1 MDGLIDFPE
10 TSILHD
16 LLPSCW
22 FEDSLKGFAL
32 SDSEIAQSV
41 HDASAFFHLDDPAVI
56 QEYRT
61 TGVVTGSPF
70 TENDDVLVFNRQQ
83 MQKLGISDR
92 EGFDLVMTHE
102 CTHRM
107 LQAVSED
114 LSPHREE
121 LCCDYMSGVRAGLNH
136 MDVSQIS
143 DAMAAQV
150 ESASHPDGSLR
161 VDAIA
166 QGQHFAEQFMAEHH
180 HAPTFDDCYDRFCD
194 LFPEEQAHN
203 DGHGAGD
210 IKEYTQAEID
220 RHVAKAERDMQEAKS
235 RIDYNASWIRKHGTG
250 TIIHD
255 AESGLRS
262 AQRDYEHAKAEYNKW
277 KYTHADP
284 KGFVE
289 TEMFSG
295 FSDTVSEDSD
305 ILHEYSSDV
314 SNTASKVESC
324 QRKVNSLYNEKESAK
339 SHYGTNSDEYRHAK
353 SAYDKAQSALSEA
366 RNEYQKAVQN
376 AHRNGTL

>member
-143 DAMAAQV
+143 EAMAAQV
-150 ESASHPDGSLR
+150 ESATHPDGSQR

-166 QGQHFAEQFMAEHH
+166 QGQHFAEKYWSEHH
-180 HAPTFDDCYDRFCD
+180 CAPTFDECYAEFRD
-194 LFPEEQAHN
+194 LFPEEQTHN
-203 DGHGAGD
+203 SGHGAGD

-220 RHVAKAERDMQEAKS
+220 RHVAKAERDMHEAKS
-235 RIDYNASWIRKHGTG
+235 RMEYYANWIRKHGTG
-250 TIIHD
+250 TLLCD
-255 AESGLRS
+255 AEGGLRD
-262 AQRDYEHAKAEYNKW
+262 AKRDYEHAKAELSKW

-284 KGFVE
+284 KGFAE
-289 TEMFSG
+289 TEMFS
-295 FSDTVSEDSD
+295 SEADSV
-305 ILHEYSSDV
+305 HEYSSDV
-314 SNTASKVESC
+314 ASADAEVRRC
-324 QRKVNSLYNEKESAK
+324 QKDVNSLFDKLEYAK
-339 SHYGTNSDEYRHAK
+339 SKYGTSSDEYKRVK
-353 SAYDKAQSALSEA
+353 NAYDKAQSALSDA
-366 RNEYQKAVQN
+366 REDHRRAVQN

>member
-1 MDGLIDFPE
+1 MDDGLFDHID
-10 TSILHD
+10 TTILHD
-16 LLPSCW
+16 LLQRSW

-32 SDSEIAQSV
+32 SDNEIAQSV
-41 HDASAFFHLDDPAVI
+41 HDASAFFHLDDPAII

-70 TENDDVLVFNRQQ
+70 TENDDILVFNRQQ
-83 MQKLGISDR
+83 MQKLGISDK

-121 LCCDYMSGVRAGLNH
+121 LCCDYMSGVRAGLND
-136 MDVSQIS
+136 MDISQIS
-143 DAMAAQV
+143 DALVAQV
-150 ESASHPDGSLR
+150 ESTSHPNGSLR
-161 VDAIA
+161 VEAIA
-166 QGQHFAEQFMAEHH
+166 QGQHFAEQFMAEHN
-180 HAPTFDDCYDRFCD
+180 HAPTFDDCYASFCD

-203 DGHGAGD
+203 NEHGAGN

-220 RHVAKAERDMQEAKS
+220 SHLAKAERDMHEAKS

-255 AESGLRS
+255 AERGLKS

-277 KYTHADP
+277 KYTHPDP
-284 KGFVE
+284 KGLV
-289 TEMFSG
+289 
-295 FSDTVSEDSD
+295 
-305 ILHEYSSDV
+305 
-314 SNTASKVESC
+314 
-324 QRKVNSLYNEKESAK
+324 
-339 SHYGTNSDEYRHAK
+339 
-353 SAYDKAQSALSEA
+353 
-366 RNEYQKAVQN
+366 
-376 AHRNGTL
+376 